1 MNSLNQ
7 CNFIGRLGKEPES
20 RLLSTGASVTNFSI
34 ACGWKSK
41 EAEGTEWVNIT
52 AFGKLADLTRDY
64 LSKGSLIFVSG
75 RLQTDK
81 WKNKEGFDQY
91 STKII
96 ADKIQFLNKVE
107 KPADHKA
114 QASGDDSDIPF

>member
-20 RLLSTGASVTNFSI
+20 RLLPTGASVTNFSI
-34 ACGWKSK
+34 ACDWKSK

-52 AFGKLADLTRDY
+52 AFGKLSELTRDY

-91 STKII
+91 STNSFK
-96 ADKIQFLNKVE
+96 
-107 KPADHKA
+107 
-114 QASGDDSDIPF
+114 